1 MTGSITLQFPYSL
14 QLFSSLLPNVYVGAA
29 WSELTHLDGGIG
41 VHEIDVNL
49 YLVGFTR

>member
-1 MTGSITLQFPYSL
+1 MTGSITLQIS
-14 QLFSSLLPNVYVGAA
+14 LFSSIILFIPYQTYAGSA

-41 VHEIDVNL
+41 VHEIGVNL